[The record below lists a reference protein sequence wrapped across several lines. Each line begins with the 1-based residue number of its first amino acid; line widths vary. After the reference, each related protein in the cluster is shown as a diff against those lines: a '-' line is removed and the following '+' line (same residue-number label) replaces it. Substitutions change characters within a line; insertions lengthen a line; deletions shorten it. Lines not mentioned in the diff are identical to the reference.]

1 MAYKIVLD
9 AGHGGTDPG
18 AVYNG
23 RNEKDDNLALAQAVG
38 KSLKTMVWMW
48 YILEQKIFT
57 RRHLRRQESQIS
69 QVQIILSLFI
79 GIAALKIIN
88 IRA

>member
-23 RNEKDDNLALAQAVG
+23 RNEN
-38 KSLKTMVWMW
+38 
-48 YILEQKIFT
+48 ILEQKIFT

-79 GIAALKIIN
+79 GIAVLKIIN

>member
-38 KSLKTMVWMW
+38 KIMKTMVWMW

-79 GIAALKIIN
+79 GIAVLKIIN

>member
-38 KSLKTMVWMW
+38 KILEDNGVDG

>member
-38 KSLKTMVWMW
+38 K
-48 YILEQKIFT
+48 ILEDNGVDVVYT

-79 GIAALKIIN
+79 GIAVLKIIN